1 MKDEVSEHIYQ
12 NQQII
17 IRICKGFFYDQAD
30 REDLFQEIVYK
41 VLASYGKFRQESS
54 FTTWLYRIAINTAI
68 TYSRKKKKFPLVE
81 APFPDVSDT
90 DQLAYDDEDIKML
103 YRAIERLNRI
113 DKAIILL
120 YLEEK
125 TYEEISDITGYTTKN
140 ISGRI
145 HRIKKKL
152 KEILDSII

>member
-1 MKDEVSEHIYQ
+1 M
-12 NQQII
+12 
-17 IRICKGFFYDQAD
+17 
-30 REDLFQEIVYK
+30 
-41 VLASYGKFRQESS
+41 
-54 FTTWLYRIAINTAI
+54 
-68 TYSRKKKKFPLVE
+68 E
-81 APFPDVSDT
+81 APFPDVSDK